1 MKKKAL
7 IILGVLLALVPLGLL
22 TDNPAWG
29 EWDLEYYKE
38 KLGFIPKGMESA
50 STIHPIIPDYEVPGL
65 GSISGYYI
73 SAVVGVI
80 LVFAIYFILAK
91 TLKAKNDS

>member
-1 MKKKAL
+1 MKKKVL
-7 IILGVLLALVPLGLL
+7 IILGVLIALVPLGLL

-29 EWDLEYYKE
+29 EWELEYYKE
-38 KLGFIPKGMESA
+38 RLGFVPKGMESA
-50 STIHPIIPDYEVPGL
+50 SSIHPIIPDYEVPGL

-73 SAVVGVI
+73 SAVIGVI

-91 TLKAKNDS
+91 ILRAKNDS

>member
-1 MKKKAL
+1 MKRKAL

-50 STIHPIIPDYEVPGL
+50 HSIKPLIPDYEIPGL

-73 SAVVGVI
+73 SAIVGVI
-80 LVFAIYFILAK
+80 IIFGIYFLLSKIIK
-91 TLKAKNDS
+91 VKNEN